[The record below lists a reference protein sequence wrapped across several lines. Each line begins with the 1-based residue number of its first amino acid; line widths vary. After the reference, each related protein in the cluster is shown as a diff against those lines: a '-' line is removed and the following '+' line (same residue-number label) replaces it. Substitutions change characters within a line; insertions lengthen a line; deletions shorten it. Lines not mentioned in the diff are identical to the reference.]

1 MLSCQLIV
9 LYVCIYTVLYVCMR
23 AVNREQHILNISE
36 QKHAN

>member
-1 MLSCQLIV
+1 MCVFIL
-9 LYVCIYTVLYVCMR
+9 LYVCMR